1 MIAVVVRVVV
11 SDFSRRQTI
20 VVPVAADN
28 DSAVDVVT
36 AFDLFF
42 GNQNLVYY
50 PHSHYLTLENIFVST
65 ALAFPFVD

>member
-1 MIAVVVRVVV
+1 MVRVVV

-36 AFDLFF
+36 AFDLF
-42 GNQNLVYY
+42 LATKTWSTI
-50 PHSHYLTLENIFVST
+50 PTLII
-65 ALAFPFVD
+65 